1 MLDHRFRQEAAM
13 DYPRYK
19 PLRTR
24 APGKGAFSDFAAAV
38 LNGNV
43 AGPRRPRT
51 YRAWRKSAAQ
61 APAGD
66 KIEG

>member
-1 MLDHRFRQEAAM
+1 M

-19 PLRTR
+19 PLRIR
-24 APGKGAFSDFAAAV
+24 APGKGAFSDFASAV

-43 AGPRRPRT
+43 VGARRPRT
-51 YRAWRKSAAQ
+51 YRAWRKPGAHG
-61 APAGD
+61 PASD